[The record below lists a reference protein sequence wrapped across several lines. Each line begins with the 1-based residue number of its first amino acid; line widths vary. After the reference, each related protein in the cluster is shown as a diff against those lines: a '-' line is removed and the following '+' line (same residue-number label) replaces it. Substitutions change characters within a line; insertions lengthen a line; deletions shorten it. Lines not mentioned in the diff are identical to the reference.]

1 MQYYRDDIFI
11 QPSMTARPRVHVT
24 RRLVRAVEEQLRQQF
39 DAVIPESDQ
48 TSTPVSLQRALGDA
62 DALLCTLTDRITAEV
77 LAAYPLRTRIIASYG
92 AGTDHIDL
100 DAARAH
106 GIVVTNTPDV
116 LTDCTA
122 DLTIML
128 ILMALRRAG
137 EGERELRAGA
147 WQGWHP
153 THLLGR
159 RVSGASLG
167 LVGTGRIARAVARR
181 AIGGFGMRVRYHN
194 PRHRAVAE
202 LDALGA
208 SPCASLDELL
218 GSVDV
223 VSLHCPS
230 TADTR
235 GLINAQ
241 RIAAMQAGTVL
252 INTARGDVVD
262 DDAVLA
268 ALRSGQLGAAG
279 LDVYRGEPALD
290 RRYLAFDN
298 VVLLPHLG
306 SATHETRGAMGQR
319 VIDNL
324 LAFFAGE
331 TPPDRVA

>member
-1 MQYYRDDIFI
+1 
-11 QPSMTARPRVHVT
+11 MTVRPRVHVT
-24 RRLVRAVEEQLRQQF
+24 RRLVHAVEEQLCQRF
-39 DAVIPESDQ
+39 DAVIPGSDQ
-48 TSTPVSLQRALGDA
+48 ASDPVALQRALGDA
-62 DALLCTLTDRITAEV
+62 HALVCTLTDRVTAEV

-122 DLTIML
+122 DLTMML
-128 ILMALRRAG
+128 MLMAMRRAG
-137 EGERELRAGA
+137 EGERELRSGE
-147 WQGWHP
+147 WEGWRP
-153 THLLGR
+153 THMLGR
-159 RVSGASLG
+159 RVSGSSLG

-181 AIGGFGMRVRYHN
+181 AIGGFGMTVRYHN
-194 PRHRAVAE
+194 PHHAAVAE

-208 SPCASLDELL
+208 VSCASLDDML

-230 TADTR
+230 TPDTR
-235 GLINAQ
+235 GLLDGA
-241 RIAAMQAGTVL
+241 RIASMRPGAVL
-252 INTARGDVVD
+252 INTARGDLVD

-268 ALRSGQLGAAG
+268 ALGSGQLAAAG
-279 LDVYRGEPALD
+279 LDVYRGEPAFD
-290 RRYLAFDN
+290 RRYLALEN

-306 SATHETRGAMGQR
+306 SATHETREAMGQR

-324 LAFFAGE
+324 VAFFAGE
-331 TPPDRVA
+331 APPDRVA